1 VLDGVGGGLGHATTL
16 RIDGGLARGVL
27 QVNVVDDG
35 IGGATLS
42 GSGLRGLDERAGALG
57 GQLVVQSEQGHGT
70 AVRLE
75 LPVGP

>member
-1 VLDGVGGGLGHATTL
+1 
-16 RIDGGLARGVL
+16 VL